1 MFARRVL
8 ISLEDSGSS
17 GSLVVFYLVKYFSKC
32 TVSEMEVAFLMSAT
46 SDLAHDAFEQMKKVV
61 EQFIEKHGNTKD
73 GYQIIIHDKKS
84 HAKTIHAEELQDLQ
98 KGNEEYPALH
108 RNLKI
113 AAKCF
118 FRPRKSDVDKV
129 RAQNVSN
136 LKYAFTCRVAILS
149 VMIGLVL

>member
-17 GSLVVFYLVKYFSKC
+17 GSLVVFYLVKYQFSKC

-61 EQFIEKHGNTKD
+61 EQFIEEHGNTKD
-73 GYQIIIHDKKS
+73 GYQIIIHDKNS
-84 HAKTIHAEELQDLQ
+84 HAKTIHAEKLQDLQ

-118 FRPRKSDVDKV
+118 FTPRKSNVDKV
-129 RAQNVSN
+129 RTQNVSN
-136 LKYAFTCRVAILS
+136 LKYAFRAAILS
-149 VMIGLVL
+149 VMISLVL